1 MKFSAVRSEL
11 STSQLVCSAVYRA
24 GPFALDVADRCVTR
38 LILQLD
44 ISARTCESGSG
55 VIISHYSVTVVNLR
69 HTAIPLSQGLHRFYV
84 TMRLAVTT

>member
-1 MKFSAVRSEL
+1 MKFSAIRSEL

-55 VIISHYSVTVVNLR
+55 VIISHYSVTVVPVNLR

-84 TMRLAVTT
+84 P